1 MGVSSPSWVGAGDYL
16 GATGVHASELEA
28 VASLAAGVEYVVVL
42 PDGDEPHAALVV
54 VQSRD
59 PDVRRTVDV
68 ALTPFRDR
76 IEAKVV
82 VLERIPRTEQG
93 KPDRLSLA
101 RLAVS

>member
-1 MGVSSPSWVGAGDYL
+1 MSSPSWVGAGDYL

-42 PDGDEPHAALVV
+42 PDGDEPH
-54 VQSRD
+54 
-59 PDVRRTVDV
+59 VRRTVDV